1 MRFIIYGAGAI
12 GAAIGA
18 RLQQSGQE
26 VVLIARGAHAQTLR
40 ERGLRLESHAGVEQ
54 LTVDVVEHPSEI
66 QFRAG
71 DLVVLAVKTQDL
83 TAALDALA
91 AVAPRDLPVACAQ
104 NGVEAERLA
113 LRRFDHVYGIAVLVP
128 AVYLEPGVVQV
139 FATPLTGIL
148 DLGRYPHG
156 RDSTSE
162 QLAAAL
168 RGANF
173 GSEVRDDI
181 QRAKYGKLLSNLGNA
196 IEALSGPA
204 ARKGSVAELVREEA
218 LAVMRAAGIEY
229 DLAGLAARAEA
240 VVARPLAGQA
250 RPGGSSWQSLSR
262 QTGNIE
268 SDYLNGEIVLLGR
281 LHGVPTPVNRLLQR
295 LANEYA
301 RNRLPP
307 GSLALESLQQQIE
320 REVAAAGTD
329 KGRPS

>member
-1 MRFIIYGAGAI
+1 M
-12 GAAIGA
+12 
-18 RLQQSGQE
+18 
-26 VVLIARGAHAQTLR
+26 
-40 ERGLRLESHAGVEQ
+40 
-54 LTVDVVEHPSEI
+54 P
-66 QFRAG
+66 
-71 DLVVLAVKTQDL
+71 VKTQDL
-83 TAALDALA
+83 TAALDELA
-91 AVAPRDLPVACAQ
+91 AVAPRNLPVACAQ

-128 AVYLEPGVVQV
+128 AVYLEPGAVQV
-139 FATPLTGIL
+139 FATPLTGVL

-156 RDSTSE
+156 RDTISE

-204 ARKGSVAELVREEA
+204 ARKGRVAELVREEA
-218 LAVMRAAGIEY
+218 VSVLHAAGIDY
-229 DLAGLAARAEA
+229 DLAGLTARAAA
-240 VVARPLAGQA
+240 VIAKPLAGQA

-301 RNRLPP
+301 RKRLPP
-307 GSLALESLQQQIE
+307 GSLTLESLLQQIE
-320 REVAAAGTD
+320 HEVGAARG
-329 KGRPS
+329 SN

>member
-12 GAAIGA
+12 GATIGA
-18 RLQQSGQE
+18 RLQLSGQE
-26 VVLIARGAHAQTLR
+26 VVLIARGAHAKALR

-54 LTVDVVEHPSEI
+54 LAVQVVEHPSEL
-66 QFRAG
+66 QFRAD
-71 DLVVLAVKTQDL
+71 DLVVLATKTQDL
-83 TAALDALA
+83 TAALDELA

-113 LRRFDHVYGIAVLVP
+113 LRRFDRVYGIAVLVP

-139 FATPLTGIL
+139 FSTPLTGVL

-156 RDSTSE
+156 RDSISE
-162 QLAAAL
+162 QLSAAL

-181 QRAKYGKLLSNLGNA
+181 QRIKYGKLLSNLGNA
-196 IEALSGPA
+196 IEALSGPE
-204 ARKGSVAELVREEA
+204 ARKGPVAELVREEA
-218 LAVMRAAGIEY
+218 LAVLRAANIDP
-229 DLAGLAARAEA
+229 DLAGLAKRAEA

-301 RNRLPP
+301 RKRILP
-307 GSLALESLQQQIE
+307 GSLKLEALQQQVE
-320 REVAAAGTD
+320 RELAEARHDT
-329 KGRPS
+329 R